1 MDETTERFIKL
12 VQGPEESIALDEAA
26 LLIAA
31 HADPGIDIPAELR
44 RIDELAAGAEASFDG
59 WRRRLFGELGF
70 TGDNE
75 TYDDPAN
82 SLLQEVV
89 RRRTGIPISLSVLG
103 MEVGRR
109 LGVRLAGIGMPGHF
123 LLRHLDQPVCYV
135 DAFAGGELL
144 DADGCRAVFT
154 ELHGPETP
162 FPDDGLDPVGPLPI
176 ITRMLANLQAVYA
189 EEGLGGELAWV
200 LRLRLA
206 IPGTGPEERTELAM
220 ALGAVGGFADAAG
233 ALESVAAEQ
242 AEDADELLREAHE
255 LRAKLN

>member
-1 MDETTERFIKL
+1 MDETTERFAKL

-31 HADPGIDIPAELR
+31 HADPDLDMVAELR

-59 WRRRLFGELGF
+59 WRRRLFGDLGF
-70 TGDNE
+70 TGDDE

-82 SLLQEVV
+82 SLLHEVV

-123 LLRHLDQPVCYV
+123 LLRHLDSPVCYV
-135 DAFAGGELL
+135 DPFNRGELL
-144 DADGCRAVFT
+144 DAAACQALFT

-162 FPDDGLDPVGPLPI
+162 FPPDGLDPVGPLRI
-176 ITRMLANLQAVYA
+176 LARMLTNLQAVYA
-189 EEGLGGELAWV
+189 DNGEGGELAWV

-206 IPGTGPEERTELAM
+206 IPGTSAEERTELAM

-233 ALESVAAEQ
+233 ALETVAAEQ
-242 AEDADELLREAHE
+242 DEDADELLREAHE
-255 LRAKLN
+255 LRARLN